1 MHRRR
6 TVWTAAIATP
16 LLLALAFWVQ
26 RAAVRFSPAPPAAAA
41 SVPTAR
47 LARAVFLNY
56 NGLAADVYWTEA
68 IQYFGARHM
77 AHADAYP
84 RLAPLLDLSYS
95 LDPNLLEPAEFGA
108 FFLADRPPFAAG
120 QPKAAV
126 ALLRRAIHD
135 HPDNWRLYYDLGF
148 VYALNLHQRD
158 NAARAFLAGS
168 KVHPTNPAM
177 AVLAADYFSQANET
191 RLAAA
196 LWAQMYQHAPNADL
210 RANALDHLQAIR
222 AHADIRALERLLAD
236 YHRLTGRWPATWRAL
251 IAAGALRGVPADP
264 QGHPYLLKPEG
275 QVALSPATKILSFRT
290 AGPG

>member
-1 MHRRR
+1 MNRRR
-6 TVWTAAIATP
+6 TAWTAAVATP
-16 LLLALAFWVQ
+16 VLLALALWVQ
-26 RAAVRFSPAPPAAAA
+26 RQALRYAPAPSAAAA
-41 SVPTAR
+41 AVPTAR

-68 IQYFGARHM
+68 IQYFGARHL

-120 QPKAAV
+120 QPEAAV
-126 ALLRRAIHD
+126 ALLRRAMHD
-135 HPDNWRLYYDLGF
+135 HPNNWRLYYDLGF

-196 LWAQMYQHAPNADL
+196 LWAQLYQHAPNADL

-222 AHADIRALERLLAD
+222 AHADIQALEQLLAD
-236 YHRLTGRWPATWRAL
+236 YHRASGRWPVSWRPL
-251 IAAGALRGVPADP
+251 IAAGALRGIPMDP
-264 QGHPYLLKPEG
+264 QGHAYVLGAGGRVTLN
-275 QVALSPATKILSFRT
+275 SATKILSFRT
-290 AGPG
+290 AGPR